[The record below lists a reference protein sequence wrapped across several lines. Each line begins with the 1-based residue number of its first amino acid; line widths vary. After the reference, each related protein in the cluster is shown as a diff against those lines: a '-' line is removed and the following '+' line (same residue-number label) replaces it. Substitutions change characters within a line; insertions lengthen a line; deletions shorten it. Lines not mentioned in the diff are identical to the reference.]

1 MSFLFLF
8 HFGRT
13 GFGLRVLYC
22 LRHTSSA
29 FFSGYFGV
37 RVSQT
42 ICQGW
47 SQTAVFLISV
57 SQVARITSV
66 SHLCPASR
74 SFFIF
79 LAVLRIK
86 PTALHVLD
94 KCFTTELYLSLP
106 FFFYLYQSLQRT
118 INFIDFFKELV
129 FISLIFCILSE
140 LNCLPSFLSKR

>member
-1 MSFLFLF
+1 
-8 HFGRT
+8 
-13 GFGLRVLYC
+13 
-22 LRHTSSA
+22 
-29 FFSGYFGV
+29 
-37 RVSQT
+37 
-42 ICQGW
+42 
-47 SQTAVFLISV
+47 
-57 SQVARITSV
+57 V
-66 SHLCPASR
+66 SHLCPASL